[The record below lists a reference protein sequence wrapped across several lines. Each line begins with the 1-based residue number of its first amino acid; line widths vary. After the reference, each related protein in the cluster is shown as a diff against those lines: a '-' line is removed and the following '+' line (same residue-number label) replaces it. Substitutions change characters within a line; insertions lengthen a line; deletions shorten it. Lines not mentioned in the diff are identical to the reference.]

1 MGRYVVRKRA
11 RFDSITGP
19 VNIPYGT
26 SIVENDGFLYTED
39 GRKLCA
45 ITSRN
50 SHLYFSIDD
59 DGNGKLRGAL
69 VSSIC
74 KVLGI
79 EGNEPW
85 VMKTE
90 LWDRLFSDP
99 VCAKYRKKTVEDRWI
114 WSHDFYVATIEDLR
128 YINKLLGGKYH
139 DI

>member
-1 MGRYVVRKRA
+1 MGRYVVRKTA

-45 ITSRN
+45 VTSRN

-90 LWDRLFSDP
+90 LWDKLFLDP
-99 VCAKYRKKTVEDRWI
+99 VCIRYRKKTVEDRWI

-128 YINKLLGGKYH
+128 YINKLLGGKYY
-139 DI
+139 DD

>member
-1 MGRYVVRKRA
+1 MGRYVVREPA

-26 SIVENDGFLYTED
+26 SIVENDGFLYTKD

-45 ITSRN
+45 VTSRN

-79 EGNEPW
+79 EDNEPW
-85 VMKTE
+85 VMKTK
-90 LWDRLFSDP
+90 LWDKLFLDP
-99 VCAKYRKKTVEDRWI
+99 VCIRYRKKTVEDRWI

-128 YINKLLGGKYH
+128 YINKLLGGKYY
-139 DI
+139 DD

>member
-1 MGRYVVRKRA
+1 MGKYVVRKRA

-26 SIVENDGFLYTED
+26 SILENGGFLYTAD

-74 KVLGI
+74 KALGI

-90 LWDRLFSDP
+90 LWDKLFSDS

-114 WSHDFYVATIEDLR
+114 WSHDFYIATIEDLR
-128 YINKLLGGKYH
+128 YINKLVGGKYH